1 MPRVGF
7 SAAET
12 PTYGSASSN
21 GGTTREALTRS
32 IPPFYTVSQT
42 DFQRVL
48 GRNLQYMILRAEKDP
63 RDPNTS
69 PSSLEIHHLLDKLA
83 FLHLAEPPPSTHLP
97 ISSSLPGAL

>member
-48 GRNLQYMILRAEKDP
+48 GRNLQYMILRAEKTFKK
-63 RDPNTS
+63 RIYKS
-69 PSSLEIHHLLDKLA
+69 PQNKEKYM
-83 FLHLAEPPPSTHLP
+83 FKCFKF
-97 ISSSLPGAL
+97 

>member
-69 PSSLEIHHLLDKLA
+69 PSSLEIHHLLGKVA
-83 FLHLAEPPPSTHLP
+83 FPSLAEPPPSMLYQ
-97 ISSSLPGAL
+97 